1 METES
6 KEGHLLAE
14 SPGAP
19 LRPAG
24 EIPGRAEGRASGCRS
39 NSNRNSTTVHL
50 EAVVKRYGPRT
61 ATDHVSLALQ
71 EGETIALVGH
81 NGAGKTT
88 LIKLMLGLIRPEAG
102 TISVLGSD
110 PARGD
115 AAVRRRLGY
124 LPENVA
130 FNPAL
135 TGRETL
141 SFYARLK
148 GESSKAVGDLL
159 DRVGLAEASTR
170 RVGTYSKGMRQ
181 RLGLA
186 QALLGK
192 PRLLLLDE
200 PTTGLDPALRQ
211 HFYDIVGTLRD
222 EGSTVLIS
230 SHALAEMEGR
240 ADRVVIMDHGRKIA
254 DGSIEELR
262 SIASIPAR
270 IRLRTAPGEL
280 QRVETH
286 LRLNGSHRR
295 LSDTVIEVELPHSRK
310 VRFIHHAAALE
321 DRVLDIDVLPPS
333 LDELYAHFLNGRTA

>member
-1 METES
+1 MTINVQ
-6 KEGHLLAE
+6 LD
-14 SPGAP
+14 
-19 LRPAG
+19 
-24 EIPGRAEGRASGCRS
+24 
-39 NSNRNSTTVHL
+39 
-50 EAVVKRYGPRT
+50 AVVKRYGART
-61 ATDHVSLALQ
+61 ATDQVSLTLR

-88 LIKLMLGLIRPEAG
+88 LIKLMLGLIRPDAG

-115 AAVRRRLGY
+115 ADVRRRLGY

-141 SFYARLK
+141 FFYARLK
-148 GESSKAVGDLL
+148 GESVAVHDLL
-159 DRVGLAEASTR
+159 ERVGLGEAGKR

-211 HFYDIVGTLRD
+211 HFYDIVRALRD
-222 EGSTVLIS
+222 EGCTVLIS
-230 SHALAEMEGR
+230 SHALAEMEGC
-240 ADRVVIMDHGRKIA
+240 ADRVVIMGSGVKIA

-262 SIASIPAR
+262 GIASMPAR
-270 IRLRTAPGEL
+270 IRLRTAPGEQL
-280 QRVETH
+280 RVETH
-286 LRLNGSHRR
+286 LGLNGCHRR
-295 LSDTVIEVELPHSRK
+295 LSDTLIEVELPSSK
-310 VRFIHHAAALE
+310 KLRFIHHAAGLE

-333 LDELYAHFLNGRTA
+333 LDELYAHFLNGRAA